1 MWVRTPTS
9 RKASPLR
16 ATCPWAQLSAFDET
30 SLFTSSTTRT
40 TPCAAVC
47 GLAALIANS
56 ISSHRTSLASS
67 GSLHHFAQLGPPPQ
81 IRDSSCR
88 DSVTRDDLCSRIR
101 SVVPLVQ
108 SSWGRPPSTAK
119 QPYNK
124 SLSYATLPK
133 AECSSSRRQ
142 STGRSKGSLASSAE
156 RIWS

>member
-1 MWVRTPTS
+1 
-9 RKASPLR
+9 
-16 ATCPWAQLSAFDET
+16 
-30 SLFTSSTTRT
+30 LFTSSTTRT

-56 ISSHRTSLASS
+56 ISSHRTPLTSS

-101 SVVPLVQ
+101 SVVPIVQ
-108 SSWGRPPSTAK
+108 SSWGRPPSAK
-119 QPYNK
+119 EPYNK

-133 AECSSSRRQ
+133 ADCSSSRRQ
-142 STGRSKGSLASSAE
+142 STGRLKGSLASSTE